1 MIKRVIFDI
10 DNTLIPWKEEYYNEI
25 NNVLDELKVE
35 HIEQD
40 YIEIKNALGKYENE
54 YYTFDRKLMMNF
66 INNYTKKNYPEEF
79 IYKVTKKWANC
90 VPEKIDANIIKL
102 LEYLKT
108 KYELVILTDWYG
120 DQQTERLEKIDIL
133 KYFQKVYFAE
143 NTKRKP
149 FKEAFMQAIG
159 DNKPE
164 ECIMIGDSFERD
176 IQGAL
181 NAGLQAI
188 WYNPNNKTEITKD
201 IGYYV
206 ISNLE
211 EVNKI
216 L

>member
-10 DNTLIPWKEEYYNEI
+10 DNTLIPWKDEYFNEI

-40 YIEIKNALGKYENE
+40 YIEIKKALGEYENE

-102 LEYLKT
+102 LEYLKI

-133 KYFQKVYFAE
+133 KYFPKVYFAE

>member
-90 VPEKIDANIIKL
+90 VPEKIDENIIKL

-120 DQQTERLEKIDIL
+120 DQQTERLQKLDIL
-133 KYFQKVYFAE
+133 KYFEKIYCAE

-149 FKEAFMQAIG
+149 FKEAFIQAIG
-159 DNKPE
+159 INKPE
-164 ECIMIGDSFERD
+164 ECIIIGDNFERD
-176 IQGAL
+176 IQGAI

>member
-10 DNTLIPWKEEYYNEI
+10 DNTLIPWKDEYFNEI

-102 LEYLKT
+102 LEYLKI

-133 KYFQKVYFAE
+133 KYFPKVYFAE

>member
-1 MIKRVIFDI
+1 MIKRVIFDL
-10 DNTLIPWKEEYYNEI
+10 DSTLIPFKKEYFEEIKNGLRDLRIKYTDKDYNEI
-25 NNVLDELKVE
+25 LKAFSE
-35 HIEQD
+35 
-40 YIEIKNALGKYENE
+40 YENV
-54 YYTFDRKLMMNF
+54 YYTFDRKVMMEY
-66 INNYTKKNYPEEF
+66 INNYTKKNYPKEF
-79 IYKVTKKWANC
+79 IYKITKKWENC
-90 VPEKIDANIIKL
+90 VPEKIDENIIKL

-133 KYFQKVYFAE
+133 KYFLNVYSAE